1 MNQILFFEEKGVGKN
16 MGNTVK
22 FFAISLMA
30 FGAILLGEGGYA
42 IAKNGNFIEN
52 KVVTIEE
59 AEDLKP
65 TISYEQNNSKL
76 LVKIDAKKEIG
87 RVICQWNN
95 GDEQE
100 LLKVSDQ
107 TNIEREIDIPSGTNE
122 LKIKVIYKDAPDFPY
137 TQTATITRTSTKI
150 DWAVL
155 PGTSQLQISIEDSKG
170 LESVTHKWNSEE
182 QQSENISEEDNTQLK
197 IVTDIPVG
205 ENTIYVEVKNK
216 FGELTKEELKIRG
229 TKKPIIK
236 AMAGKDKVLKI
247 EVTSNDNIKGVDF
260 NLNGNE
266 YLLNITDFIQQGYTI
281 EQLNQSPGLHLEE
294 NEYGKI
300 TKLTYEY
307 QLQQNVN
314 EITINAETEYAKETI
329 SGTLVIPEN

>member
-1 MNQILFFEEKGVGKN
+1 MNQILFFQEKGVGKN

-30 FGAILLGEGGYA
+30 FGAILLGEGGYSL
-42 IAKNGNFIEN
+42 AKNRNYLGD

-59 AEDLKP
+59 AESLKP
-65 TISYEQNNSKL
+65 TISYEQNNSKV

-87 RVICQWNN
+87 RVICQWND

-107 TNIEREIDIPSGTNE
+107 TKLERELDIPSGTND
-122 LKIKVIYKDAPDFPY
+122 LKVKVIYKDAPDFPY
-137 TQTATITRTSTKI
+137 TQTATITKTATKI

-155 PGTSQLQISIEDSKG
+155 PGTSQLQITVEDSKG
-170 LESVTHKWNSEE
+170 LESVNYQWNDDE
-182 QQSENISEEDNTQLK
+182 QKNETIPENDNTKLK
-197 IVTDIPVG
+197 IITDIPVG
-205 ENTIYVEVKNK
+205 LNTINVQVKNK
-216 FGELTKEELKIRG
+216 FGELTEEHMEIRG
-229 TKKPIIK
+229 TKKPVIK
-236 AMAGKDKVLKI
+236 AIAGRDKILKL
-247 EVTSNDNIKGVDF
+247 EVTSNDNIKDVNF
-260 NLNGNE
+260 KLNGEE
-266 YLLNITDFIQQGYTI
+266 YLLNVTDFIQQGYTV
-281 EQLNQSPGLHLEE
+281 EQLNRSPGLHLEE

-300 TKLTYEY
+300 TKLTYEF
-307 QLQQNVN
+307 QLKENVN